1 MTLKRGSG
9 TFSYYELLDM
19 CAQPACPICNL
30 GNKSASRHLRSFI
43 YDGVNNVPLR
53 AHLRDALGYCH
64 EHAWMLPEAGESAP
78 LGIAILHRD
87 LLNSIRQRLDKSQFN
102 KSGKRSL
109 RSMLSGALKRGEGY
123 AKSGNPPQYL
133 AETGICPA
141 CERRIEAENL
151 AFKALMEA
159 LNKDDAPM
167 IAALKNSDGLC
178 LVHLRYALEI
188 ADTPEVFDHLV
199 TITGGQLSTL
209 IADLDEFIRKN
220 DHRFRD
226 EKISDSERASW
237 KKGLQRLVGPQ
248 TDPPE

>member
-1 MTLKRGSG
+1 MAFKRSTG
-9 TFSYYELLDM
+9 TFSYFELIDM
-19 CAQPACPICNL
+19 CAQPDCPICNL

-87 LLNSIRQRLDKSQFN
+87 LLNSIRQRLEKAQYN
-102 KSGKRSL
+102 KSRKRSFKA
-109 RSMLSGALKRGEGY
+109 SVAGALNRDESY
-123 AKSGNPPQYL
+123 ARSGNSPRYL
-133 AETGICPA
+133 AEKGICPA

-151 AFKALMEA
+151 AFKALIEA

-167 IAALKNSDGLC
+167 ITALKNSDGLC

-188 ADTPEVFDHLV
+188 AKSPKVFNHLV
-199 TITGGQLSTL
+199 TISDEQLSTL

-226 EKISDSERASW
+226 EKISESERGSW
-237 KKGLQRLVGPQ
+237 KKGLQRLVGPK
-248 TDPPE
+248 TDA